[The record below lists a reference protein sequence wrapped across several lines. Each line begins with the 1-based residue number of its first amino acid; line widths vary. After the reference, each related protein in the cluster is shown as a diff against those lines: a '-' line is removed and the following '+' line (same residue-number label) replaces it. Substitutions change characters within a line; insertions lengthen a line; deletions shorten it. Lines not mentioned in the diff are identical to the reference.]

1 MCKDCAKVEKKERDN
16 RSARHVLRFSN
27 AVAGLLLDWVRL
39 HQDNPYPNAVEK
51 ATLQEVTG
59 LDSKQLN
66 TWFANYRRR
75 RPAKKDGS
83 VETTTRN
90 VTSLTKNDLN
100 AGSHLDKGS
109 AKSGPQDV
117 IPLVKPQQRMFQC
130 TFCTDTFATKFEW
143 TRHETS
149 LHLPLKRFICCPFA
163 PIQKSTDTGA
173 EICAYCGLESPNPEH
188 IASHNHDYCQSRDP
202 DARIFLRKDHL
213 RQHLRS
219 VHECD
224 MLPHMDHWLL
234 EAVWVNSRCGFCGD
248 RFSIWSERNEHLA
261 DHFRNGYHMGMW
273 KGCRGLD
280 GATSAQVTFSM
291 PPFLIGLERTRPFP
305 FSASNLKRKSC
316 VPPNRSWEFL
326 VAGLYQLVKEKSS
339 QSRPVSDKELQDQAR
354 LLTYGSSSADINT
367 AADHP
372 EWLDLFKKAYSLDVL
387 AFFTEDMA
395 QAPAAEDLEVYH
407 DLGISMPALSQENQ
421 AKALFALFS
430 NDGPVPKNYLR
441 FSASPVPL
449 HKALPFETIA
459 GPWPKAGILGE
470 ILVVAEW
477 LFQKTLQSQSNFSLT
492 FDPSE
497 TWPWLDDSEDR
508 DLALEQM
515 MLPWDDNLS
524 SALGIVG
531 EFQGIGQERFE
542 YVD

>member
-16 RSARHVLRFSN
+16 RSARHVVRFSN

-39 HQDNPYPNAVEK
+39 HEDSPYPNAVEK
-51 ATLQEVTG
+51 AALQELTG

-75 RPAKKDGS
+75 RPAKKDES
-83 VETTTRN
+83 AEPTTQSATSQ
-90 VTSLTKNDLN
+90 TSLAKNDVN
-100 AGSHLDKGS
+100 ADPHPEKGS
-109 AKSGPQDV
+109 EKSGHQDV
-117 IPLVKPQQRMFQC
+117 ISLVKPQQRMFQC

-163 PIQKSTDTGA
+163 PIQKSVDTGT
-173 EICAYCGLESPNPEH
+173 EICAYCGLVSPDPEH

-224 MLPHMDHWLL
+224 MLAHMDHWLL

-261 DHFRNGYHMGMW
+261 GHFRDGYHMGMW

-407 DLGISMPALSQENQ
+407 DL
-421 AKALFALFS
+421 
-430 NDGPVPKNYLR
+430 
-441 FSASPVPL
+441 
-449 HKALPFETIA
+449 
-459 GPWPKAGILGE
+459 
-470 ILVVAEW
+470 
-477 LFQKTLQSQSNFSLT
+477 
-492 FDPSE
+492 
-497 TWPWLDDSEDR
+497 
-508 DLALEQM
+508 
-515 MLPWDDNLS
+515 
-524 SALGIVG
+524 
-531 EFQGIGQERFE
+531 
-542 YVD
+542 